1 MKKILST
8 LLMIAFS
15 STTIFSQ
22 TSKDNLYAKAMNAP
36 IMRWTCPDIEKYQGL
51 LYSLRDG
58 DEKVYANNVMEQI
71 KLYADPSSPSN
82 KYMITQTVF
91 NIENPLYKTENL
103 FAHISDWMKRQG
115 GWGKKMIMDIDNKEI
130 MSVNEVQVGQ
140 YSSFVS
146 NFKAYI
152 SPNLVIKLIEEDKL
166 LISFVTKEYKVVER
180 SSDNR
185 STHTYISEISKVYPF
200 VPKSSRKNTYAA
212 AYVGAYQYVWM
223 FISNLRDELNEK
235 FSKDKE
241 YLATLRYE
249 HSRDSLCAK
258 YGEPTKIINNLSN
271 TLDINNEIYFFE
283 DAQKVVFMG
292 KTINFKDIMSC
303 TIDDDP
309 QFIPGRSTTYGAGI
323 SFFGIG
329 LGGKETTRTADKVIH
344 NYVVDIKIDN
354 LKVPFIRIAIG
365 QDEHKATDIAST
377 FEYVIRH
384 KQSNKTYSTQKSRK
398 NSQRMKR

>member
-1 MKKILST
+1 
-8 LLMIAFS
+8 
-15 STTIFSQ
+15 
-22 TSKDNLYAKAMNAP
+22 
-36 IMRWTCPDIEKYQGL
+36 
-51 LYSLRDG
+51 
-58 DEKVYANNVMEQI
+58 
-71 KLYADPSSPSN
+71 
-82 KYMITQTVF
+82 
-91 NIENPLYKTENL
+91 
-103 FAHISDWMKRQG
+103 MKRQG
-115 GWGKKMIMDIDNKEI
+115 GWGKKMIMDIDNNEI

-223 FISNLRDELNEK
+223 FISNLRDELNEN
-235 FSKDKE
+235 FSRDKE

-377 FEYVIRH
+377 IEYVIRH

-398 NSQRMKR
+398 SSQRMKR